1 MRTGGKMSSF
11 EFKKST
17 VHGKGIF
24 ATEVIP
30 ANKVLFETHKKSS
43 GALKWLNLVPN
54 CSYNHSVEAN
64 CNSLTLGDYKYLV
77 TLREIG
83 VGEELLVDYNKD
95 KDLEQ
100 PKKEWSI

>member
-1 MRTGGKMSSF
+1 MSSC

-24 ATEVIP
+24 ATEIIP
-30 ANKVLFETHKKSS
+30 ENKVLFETHKKTS
-43 GALKWLNLVPN
+43 GAFEWLNLVPN

-64 CNSLTLGDYKYLV
+64 CHSLTLGDYKYLV
-77 TLREIG
+77 TLTEIG
-83 VGEELLVDYNKD
+83 VGEELLVNYNKD

-100 PKKEWSI
+100 PKREWDI

>member
-1 MRTGGKMSSF
+1 MEREYLQRRLYRQIKFSL
-11 EFKKST
+11 KHIKRR
-17 VHGKGIF
+17 
-24 ATEVIP
+24 A
-30 ANKVLFETHKKSS
+30 
-43 GALKWLNLVPN
+43 ALKWLNLIPN

-64 CNSLTLGDYKYLV
+64 CHSLTLGDYKYLV

-100 PKKEWSI
+100 PKKEWDI

>member
-1 MRTGGKMSSF
+1 MSSC

-24 ATEVIP
+24 ATEIIP

-54 CSYNHSVEAN
+54 CSYNHSSDPN